1 MSDHIRLP
9 MAGRG
14 TRGIPGGGAIDVRQY
29 REGTL
34 AIDIFDAH
42 TNKPVWHGWAKKE
55 LTRSD
60 IERSEAPIRTAVAAV
75 LEKFPPR

>member
-1 MSDHIRLP
+1 MLIHCKRKSDAIFDGGV
-9 MAGRG
+9 A
-14 TRGIPGGGAIDVRQY
+14 GGGY
-29 REGTL
+29 FSGHTL
-34 AIDIFDAH
+34 FVKD
-42 TNKPVWHGWAKKE
+42 NKPVWHGWAKKE

>member
-1 MSDHIRLP
+1 MISES
-9 MAGRG
+9 AF
-14 TRGIPGGGAIDVRQY
+14 AS
-29 REGTL
+29 E
-34 AIDIFDAH
+34 
-42 TNKPVWHGWAKKE
+42 GWAKKQ